1 MAGAVVLS
9 RLNAVPKLQVV
20 LTKCDMV
27 TREDLARR
35 FLLMKQQLDEVLP
48 RESRLPVMMV
58 SASKG
63 QGVAELR
70 RDLAALIPAPLIQD
84 LEHRNEAL
92 RAAGGRA
99 PSPPSASAPPTRP
112 SSPSAPFKRPMA
124 DKPSVA
130 RSIIRKGQSP
140 PPARTSGSSPPRR
153 SSGPPFSPPRRG
165 PSDKPPGA
173 GRWEQQQSRRGRS
186 SSPPRHRPSSSSSS
200 KPGGAGRPD
209 RRAASPKKTRK

>member
-1 MAGAVVLS
+1 MLS
-9 RLNAVPKLQVV
+9 RLHAVPKLQVV

-99 PSPPSASAPPTRP
+99 PSPPPASTRP
-112 SSPSAPFKRPMA
+112 SSPSAPFKRLMA

-140 PPARTSGSSPPRR
+140 PPARASASSPPRR
-153 SSGPPFSPPRRG
+153 GSGPPFSPPRRG

-173 GRWEQQQSRRGRS
+173 GRWEQRQQQRPMRGRS
-186 SSPPRHRPSSSSSS
+186 SSPPPRHRPSSSS